1 MEFAETKVSRQEI
14 SGGQTMAQTAAGF
27 EIAGHGVHHALA
39 LLGGQFRE
47 HRQGQAGESGL
58 LAFRKFTLL
67 VAQAG
72 KALLQ
77 VHGQRVI
84 HLAADLVFLQ
94 VLAQA
99 VPFIESHYKLVEDVS
114 RLHDRR
120 RLNPVAQPAPGEQA
134 GVVSGRFL
142 TLGRPGIQQRKLDAQ
157 DRRMNGIQTEVASQ
171 QLVIVLGV
179 GAVAA

>member
-1 MEFAETKVSRQEI
+1 MWKLPRRESSRAIPAAWVSASWPWPFLPMDKRSPPAATTSWSSCGIARRNRTNGIPFLDYRMEFAETKVSRQEI

-94 VLAQA
+94 
-99 VPFIESHYKLVEDVS
+99 
-114 RLHDRR
+114 
-120 RLNPVAQPAPGEQA
+120 
-134 GVVSGRFL
+134 
-142 TLGRPGIQQRKLDAQ
+142 
-157 DRRMNGIQTEVASQ
+157 
-171 QLVIVLGV
+171 
-179 GAVAA
+179 